1 MIRHRL
7 ATVALC
13 ALAATTLAAC
23 TGEEEPSG
31 PTGTAATPQPSASQA
46 TLRVSPSTFQV
57 AYRLDGSVAAGSAV
71 GIDAPPGTEF
81 APSVDEGAQVEAGQ
95 RIGSLRLAG
104 TGDEPEGTVAE
115 SQQRLAAARVGPV
128 IAPTAGVAR
137 LGRGTTR
144 IDSAGLDVV
153 VPLKPLQELRYRALE
168 FDGAATVETV
178 LGQRRS
184 PCVAIWLEDLPVAS
198 DDAEQSATSAVHC
211 RLAADVETASGLPAV
226 LTLTSAQQSD
236 VVAVPLIYIGLD
248 KTGKDYI
255 ARVRDAEKVT
265 DRPVVVGS
273 TDGVRRVITDG
284 LKAGDVLTPIGSP

>member
-7 ATVALC
+7 AAATLT
-13 ALAATTLAAC
+13 ALAATTLGGC
-23 TGEEEPSG
+23 TGEQEASRPS
-31 PTGTAATPQPSASQA
+31 GTAASPQPSPSQA
-46 TLRVSPSTFQV
+46 TLRVSLSTFQV
-57 AYRLDGSVAAGSAV
+57 AYRLDGTVEVGAAV

-81 APSVDEGAQVEAGQ
+81 TPSVDEGAKVEAGQ

-104 TGDEPEGTVAE
+104 PADEPGGTVAE

-128 IAPTAGVAR
+128 TAPTAGAAR
-137 LGRGTTR
+137 LGRPAAR
-144 IDSAGLDVV
+144 VESAGLDVV
-153 VPLKPLQELRYRALE
+153 VSLKPLQELRYRALT

-184 PCVAIWLEDLPVAS
+184 PCVAIWLEDLPAT
-198 DDAEQSATSAVHC
+198 DDAEQAATSAVHC
-211 RLAADVETASGLPAV
+211 RLAADVETAAGLPAV
-226 LTLTSAQQSD
+226 LTLTSPRQDD

-255 ARVRDAEKVT
+255 ARVRDGDTVR
-265 DRPVVVGS
+265 DQPVVVGS

-284 LKAGDVLTPIGSP
+284 LKTGDVLTPIGAP